1 MALIE
6 GWLVLTPKKHVYF
19 YSEKPDLDRTVLELP
34 WHELE
39 DEKHLVTFLD
49 DFNVDVSDVTEG
61 AKSSCHCELPVKEM
75 TELKVVAEQQK
86 LTAWFEENSN

>member
-39 DEKHLVTFLD
+39 DEKHLVSFLD
-49 DFNVDVSDVTEG
+49 DFVP
-61 AKSSCHCELPVKEM
+61 AICELPVTEM
-75 TELKVVAEQQK
+75 TELKVVVEQQK
-86 LTAWFEENSN
+86 LTAWFEQNSN